1 MAHIVSIAMVILLL
15 TSVNPSQANE
25 FESSWEVVESGTSED
40 LLTATEFEGEVWAF
54 GTGGAMLNSG
64 DNGMSWTVYESP
76 TTANILNSASGFG
89 QSLIHISE
97 PTSPY

>member
-1 MAHIVSIAMVILLL
+1 MLEGNSRLSEPRRRSRVAHIVSIAMVILLL

-54 GTGGAMLNSG
+54 GTGG
-64 DNGMSWTVYESP
+64 P
-76 TTANILNSASGFG
+76 C
-89 QSLIHISE
+89 
-97 PTSPY
+97 